1 MHRIVAFL
9 RILPSDRFKKFKLL
23 GETFPMISKHP
34 YRISIF
40 AFIIFCLFGGF
51 HSVSAQKFDSIE
63 RGRMKDMLKN
73 VKNAIKKNYYDP
85 TFHGIDLDTR
95 FQKAEERIKEVK
107 SSGEA
112 FGVIAQAVIDFN
124 DSHLMFSP
132 PSTGLLVE
140 YGWRMRM
147 IGDKCFIVN
156 VRPGSD
162 AEKKGVKVGDQL
174 LMIDGFNVN
183 RKDLWK
189 MSYYY
194 NAISKRMGVKLTL
207 VSPGASSAHE
217 LEVKSEIKRQ
227 PQQIS
232 FNSFFRLF
240 DDFADERND
249 YTRYVSSGSIV
260 AFKFPSFAIDPKDFD
275 IMLEKP
281 KKASVIIMDLRG
293 NPGGYVKT
301 MELLAAQMFDHNV
314 HIADLKGLK
323 PMEPQKAETVG
334 ENAFKGKLIVLID
347 SESGSAAE
355 IFARLVQIEKRGV
368 VLGDV
373 SAGAVM
379 QSKFQQFEAGT
390 DSVYVYGVSVTNA
403 DVIMSDGKSL
413 EHVGVMPDELILP
426 TAEDLAAGRDPVMVR
441 AFELAGGKIDPVEA
455 GKFFPYY
462 WKGED

>member
-1 MHRIVAFL
+1 
-9 RILPSDRFKKFKLL
+9 
-23 GETFPMISKHP
+23 MISKYHC
-34 YRISIF
+34 RIAFF
-40 AFIIFCLFGGF
+40 AILAVCFFGSF
-51 HSVSAQKFDSIE
+51 NLITAQKFDSIE

-85 TFHGIDLDTR
+85 TFHGVDLDAR
-95 FQKAEERIKEVK
+95 FEKAEARMKEVK

-124 DSHLMFSP
+124 DSHLMFYP
-132 PSTGLLVE
+132 PSTGVLVE

-189 MSYYY
+189 MSYFY
-194 NAISKRMGVKLTL
+194 NAISKRRGVKLTL
-207 VSPGASSAHE
+207 LSPGSETPHEISAE
-217 LEVKSEIKRQ
+217 SEIKRQ
-227 PQQIS
+227 PRKVT

-240 DDFADERND
+240 DDFSDERND
-249 YTRYVSSGSIV
+249 YTRYITSGSIV
-260 AFKFPSFAIDPKDFD
+260 AFKFPSFEIDPKDFD
-275 IMLEKP
+275 TMLEKP
-281 KKASVIIMDLRG
+281 MKAGSLIMDLRG
-293 NPGGYVKT
+293 NPGGYVVNL
-301 MELLAAQMFDHNV
+301 ERLAGKMFDRDL
-314 HIADLKGLK
+314 HIADLKGRE
-323 PMEPQKAETVG
+323 PMDPQKSKTVG
-334 ENAFKGKLIVLID
+334 DASFKGKLIVLID

-355 IFARLVQIEKRGV
+355 IFARLVQLEKCGI

-379 QSKFQQFEAGT
+379 QSKVEQFEAGT
-390 DSVYVYGVSVTNA
+390 ESIYLYGVSVTNA

-413 EHVGVMPDELILP
+413 EHVGVTPDELILP

-441 AFELAGGKIDPVEA
+441 AFELAGGKVDPVAA

>member
-1 MHRIVAFL
+1 MF
-9 RILPSDRFKKFKLL
+9 
-23 GETFPMISKHP
+23 SKHP

-40 AFIIFCLFGGF
+40 AFIIFSFFGSF
-51 HSVSAQKFDSIE
+51 HAVSAQKFDSIE
-63 RGRMKDMLKN
+63 RGRMKDILKN
-73 VKNAIKKNYYDP
+73 VKSAIKKNYYDP
-85 TFHGIDLDTR
+85 TYHGTDLDTR
-95 FQKAEERIKEVK
+95 FEKAEARMKDVK
-107 SSGEA
+107 STGEA
-112 FGVIAQAVIDFN
+112 FGVIAQVIIDFN
-124 DSHLMFSP
+124 DSHLSFIP
-132 PSTGLLVE
+132 PSTCLLVE

-162 AEKKGVKVGDQL
+162 ADKKGVKVGDQL
-174 LMIDGFNVN
+174 LMIDGFSVN

-194 NAISKRMGVKLTL
+194 NVVSKRMAVKLTL

-227 PQQIS
+227 PQKVA
-232 FNSFFRLF
+232 FTSFFRLF
-240 DDFADERND
+240 DDFSDERND
-249 YTRYVSSGSIV
+249 RTRYATSGSIV
-260 AFKFPSFAIDPKDFD
+260 AFKFPSFSIEPKQFD
-275 IMLEKP
+275 LLLEKP
-281 KKASVIIMDLRG
+281 KKAGSLIIDLRG
-293 NPGGYVKT
+293 NRGGYVVT
-301 MELLAAQMFDHNV
+301 LERLAAQMFDRDL

-323 PMEPQKAETVG
+323 PMDPQQSKTVG
-334 ENAFKGKLIVLID
+334 DGAFKGKLIVLID
-347 SESGSAAE
+347 SESASAAE

-373 SAGAVM
+373 SSGAVM
-379 QSKFQQFEAGT
+379 QSKDQEFEAGT
-390 DSVYVYGVSVTNA
+390 NSVYLYGVSVTNA

-413 EHVGVMPDELILP
+413 EHVGVTPDELILP